1 MPSDPT
7 QADVVARLR
16 RLSAR
21 EMPEGLQPLEAT
33 CDLCGREM
41 SEEHRHLLQI
51 EERQLVCACEAC
63 YDGASGDAEWGPT
76 GTRVMWLTGFRMPDD
91 LWARFRIPIG
101 LAFFLKGEE
110 GVTAFYPSPAG
121 ATESDVEPSAW
132 SELVGLNDILQML
145 EEESEVLMVNRMKG
159 AQEYAIAPT
168 DDAYRLVGLVRT
180 RREGISGGPGLE
192 NAVAEFFAE
201 LEGKGGVTVP
211 ELEFWVLDAQPV
223 PRAAA
228 PVLAF
233 RLRARDR
240 SERQVYTVALSSP
253 RVLPPRPSRR
263 P

>member
-1 MPSDPT
+1 MMPSDPT

-21 EMPEGLQPLEAT
+21 EMPEGPQPLEAT

-63 YDGASGDAEWGPT
+63 YALRSGDAEFRPT
-76 GTRVMWLTGFRMPDD
+76 GTRVLWLNGFRMPDD
-91 LWARFRIPIG
+91 LWGRLRIPIG
-101 LAFFLKGEE
+101 LAFFLKGEG
-110 GVTAFYPSPAG
+110 GVTALYPSPAG

-132 SELVGLNDILQML
+132 ADLVGMNDILQML

-168 DDAYRLVGLVRT
+168 DEAYRLVGLVKT
-180 RREGISGGPGLE
+180 RWEGISGGQGLE

-201 LEGKGGVTVP
+201 LRQK
-211 ELEFWVLDAQPV
+211 
-223 PRAAA
+223 AAA
-228 PVLAF
+228 
-233 RLRARDR
+233 
-240 SERQVYTVALSSP
+240 
-253 RVLPPRPSRR
+253 
-263 P
+263 